1 MRIICALAILF
12 VGFAHQPPA
21 IAEASPFDI
30 ASYAL
35 PDGSLPILCVT
46 ESDSDGS
53 QKDKGK
59 HSHAQDCEACRI
71 GASTLLPQ
79 PADDPGRKIAIARL
93 TTTRVFASIPQRRVL
108 SPGAPPRAP
117 PIA

>member
-1 MRIICALAILF
+1 MICALAILF
-12 VGFAHQPPA
+12 VGFAHQPPT
-21 IAEASPFDI
+21 IAEISPFDI

-53 QKDKGK
+53 QKDKSK
-59 HSHAQDCEACRI
+59 HSHTQGCEACRI

-79 PADDPGRKIAIARL
+79 PADDFGRKIALARL
-93 TTTRVFASIPQRRVL
+93 TTTRLFASIPQRRVL